1 MLQPK
6 PTSNAV
12 PEPMQEDRQRN
23 NRQAQAD
30 TPHAQATPPGT
41 AKPLTKEDIER
52 LRRHS
57 DQDEVSQQEIDAATG
72 QADDTLTPTMTDKPE
87 AGAQDHPVQGED
99 EDLGITPADIYT
111 AGD

>member
-1 MLQPK
+1 M
-6 PTSNAV
+6 
-12 PEPMQEDRQRN
+12 
-23 NRQAQAD
+23 
-30 TPHAQATPPGT
+30 
-41 AKPLTKEDIER
+41 
-52 LRRHS
+52 
-57 DQDEVSQQEIDAATG
+57 SQQEIDAATG